1 MKQRNEQSFVNRSQ
15 IYNQLSLIWLDVKVR
30 SVNDDFEWQNKKKQ
44 KEKHYLLD
52 STFMCSNHG
61 NQL

>member
-30 SVNDDFEWQNKKKQ
+30 SVNDDFE
-44 KEKHYLLD
+44 
-52 STFMCSNHG
+52 
-61 NQL
+61 